1 MKHKKLL
8 IIGCICLLLIISGL
22 VAMNH
27 IVDQADKLSVITPEL
42 ENIDDG
48 LYEGEYDIVP
58 VSVVVQVSIQD
69 NRISNI
75 AILKHENGLGGKA
88 EKIVKDIIKKQSL
101 EVDTI
106 SGATVS
112 SKCILKAIEQAIGK
126 GESHGK

>member
-1 MKHKKLL
+1 MKYKKLL

-22 VAMNH
+22 VAMH
-27 IVDQADKLSVITPEL
+27 RIVDQADKLSVITPEL

-58 VSVVVQVSIQD
+58 VSVMVQVSVQD

-88 EKIVKDIIKKQSL
+88 EKIVKDVIKKQSL
-101 EVDTI
+101 EVDTV

>member
-1 MKHKKLL
+1 M
-8 IIGCICLLLIISGL
+8 GCICLLLIISG
-22 VAMNH
+22 VFAMNH

-48 LYEGEYDIVP
+48 IYEGKYEIMP
-58 VSVVVQVSIQD
+58 VSVVVQVSVQD

-88 EKIVKDIIKKQSL
+88 ERIVKDIIKKQSL
-101 EVDTI
+101 EIDTI

-126 GESHGK
+126 GESDEK